1 MTDLKATIARLLDI
15 LDQVERE
22 IRRLDLW
29 LNKHPVDAREHMDPV
44 SYLQFYF
51 LPEQRE
57 TLKKGILPRNS
68 VVPFNA
74 PYDFKDTPE
83 KHPLMNLLIEY
94 GHLVKAGQ

>member
-44 SYLQFYF
+44 SYFAVLLFARATGNSEKRYF
-51 LPEQRE
+51 CRGIPSCHLMLPMI
-57 TLKKGILPRNS
+57 LKTRLKS
-68 VVPFNA
+68 
-74 PYDFKDTPE
+74 TP
-83 KHPLMNLLIEY
+83 
-94 GHLVKAGQ
+94 